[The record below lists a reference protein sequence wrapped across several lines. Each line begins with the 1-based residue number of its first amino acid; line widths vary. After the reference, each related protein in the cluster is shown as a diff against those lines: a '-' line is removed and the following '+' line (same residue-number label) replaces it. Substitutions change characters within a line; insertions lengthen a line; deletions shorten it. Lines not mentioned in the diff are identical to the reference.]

1 MKKSKKKRSYNNQSS
16 CSLSIIQKVKKVHY
30 RRVKR
35 STRNFLYRSLPI
47 RTTHL
52 SYVRV
57 VEFILGENLQKINLS
72 LDFLEERYQTI
83 LLMSNYLIKLMVS
96 RFRPRA
102 QVNLVKY

>member
-1 MKKSKKKRSYNNQSS
+1 MHYKRA
-16 CSLSIIQKVKKVHY
+16 
-30 RRVKR
+30 KR

-47 RTTHL
+47 RTIHL